1 MRALVRIFTAMRTV
15 CACAVSKPESRAR
28 YLGQRL
34 AAERRR
40 EVDVAPLG
48 LAEELGTLVEL
59 GGHVQH
65 MDLIAQQHCSTRAIS
80 IM

>member
-1 MRALVRIFTAMRTV
+1 MVRVFTAVRAV
-15 CACAVSKPESRAR
+15 CACAVSKQERRAR

-65 MDLIAQQHCSTRAIS
+65 VDLVAQQHCSTRATS